1 MTQQQEIDSKLK
13 AELIYHDLKSP
24 LAVIE
29 AGVATL
35 LNRQG
40 DYGLLTDHQFKILRR
55 INRNIGTLKN
65 LINDTLELSRAEA
78 GFIRT
83 GSVRVST
90 LVLEVLTEVY
100 YLNNVAAPDDLESLE
115 DLAQTVSVLEASG
128 FGLQVQENLWDKTI
142 EIDEDKLRQILR
154 NLLSNAFKYRKN
166 RITVRI
172 ENAGNDITFIVADDG
187 KGIAPEDH
195 QKVFYLYTSL
205 DDVPPSG
212 VRGHGI
218 GLPGAY
224 MLARIMGG
232 SLKLESAPGQGTRF
246 IVRLPLSQL

>member
-1 MTQQQEIDSKLK
+1 MTQDQEIDGKLK
-13 AELIYHDLKSP
+13 VELIYHDLKSP

-29 AGVATL
+29 AGVMSL

-55 INRNIGTLKN
+55 IHRNIGTLKN
-65 LINDTLELSRAEA
+65 LINDTLELGRAEA

-83 GSVRVST
+83 GRVRVSV
-90 LVLEVLTEVY
+90 LVLDVLTEVF
-100 YLNNVAAPDDLESLE
+100 YLNNIAATDDLESLE
-115 DLAQTVSVLEASG
+115 DLAQTVSVLAASG
-128 FGLQVQENLWDKTI
+128 FDLQVDENLWKRDI
-142 EIDEDKLRQILR
+142 EIDADKLRQILR
-154 NLLSNAFKYRKN
+154 NLLSNAFKYKKN
-166 RITVRI
+166 RLTVRI
-172 ENAGNDITFIVADDG
+172 ESTGSEITFIVADDG

-212 VRGHGI
+212 ARGHGI

-232 SLKLESAPGQGTRF
+232 SLSLESKPGRGSRF
-246 IVRLPLSQL
+246 IARLPVAQA